1 MSEPEIMIPVTCPEC
16 GKETLCTLVVAV
28 AADALS
34 GGGSIP
40 LRSSCHNQEW
50 DADLLER
57 EQLREY
63 LGSTSIR
70 GGVTLPAGQ
79 PANTKPATSLPQYSI
94 LRHFESGQFESGQQV

>member
-1 MSEPEIMIPVTCPEC
+1 MPKLSSEPEIMIPVTCPEC

-28 AADALS
+28 AADALL

-70 GGVTLPAGQ
+70 GGVTLPTGQ
-79 PANTKPATSLPQYSI
+79 SANMKPATSLPPYSI
-94 LRHFESGQFESGQQV
+94 LRHLESGQQV